1 MTNPGVMTERILQA
15 VQTRV
20 AKITVENGYLNTVQ
34 HAHDLKQVL
43 RDEAAQDPS
52 GVRGLLVVIEED
64 DETYSYRPNSAC
76 RASLTYSVRV
86 SCAVDLDAPLA
97 DLRRLVRNIKADL
110 WRNHQS
116 DLSLCTAAV
125 DNGLAD
131 EQLVAEHRIDSIATE
146 YAFPEGGV
154 TAKVR
159 CVYDFQTDA
168 L

>member
-1 MTNPGVMTERILQA
+1 MTNPGLMNERILQA

-20 AKITVENGYLNTVQ
+20 AKISVANGYLNTVQ
-34 HAHDLKQVL
+34 HAHDLKQIL

-64 DETYSYRPNSAC
+64 AETYSYRPNSMC
-76 RASLTYSVRV
+76 RASLTYTVRV
-86 SCAVDLDAPLA
+86 TCAVSLDAPLS
-97 DLRRLVRNIKADL
+97 DLRQLVRNIKADL

-116 DLSLCTAAV
+116 DLSRCTAAV
-125 DNGLAD
+125 DNGLPD
-131 EQLVAEHRIDSIATE
+131 VQLVAEHRIDSIETE

-154 TAKVR
+154 AAKVR
-159 CVYDFQTDA
+159 CVYDFATDA